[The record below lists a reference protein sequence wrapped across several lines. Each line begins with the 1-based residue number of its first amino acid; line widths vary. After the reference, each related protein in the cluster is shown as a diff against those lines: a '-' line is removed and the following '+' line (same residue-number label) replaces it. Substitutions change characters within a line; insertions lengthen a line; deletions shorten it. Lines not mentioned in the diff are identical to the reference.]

1 MTQHGA
7 YSMVLYISKGK
18 QPQLTALLQE
28 IVDNDVETNGIVPF
42 KQITSIHFARFIVLD
57 KSIDV
62 HGKEVGPRLVF
73 TTNYD
78 MPLNKHVQ
86 EMVRIAGAGLWR
98 ILSMCQNFSSGDY
111 NADILERFLLSQNI
125 PSETFYV
132 GVGYRSVQ
140 QIHNE
145 NLLRKAI
152 NEFAYSQ
159 QLHLKKEPAL
169 ATRQRIIDFVH
180 SRPDLRWAE
189 TPEPGPSKGMNY
201 SYYGTLFLV
210 IGLLVIFSPIVIA
223 VAVVWMLIML
233 VFELTEKQA
242 PNPVTK
248 DQIRT
253 LIARETQMVQAQFSA
268 LGNIKPGWFRL
279 ITMRFLL
286 RSTDFLAP
294 YIFTKGKLSGI
305 PTVHFARWLLVNEGK
320 QMLFLSNYDGNS
332 ENYLRDFINIA
343 AKQLTLLFCLAQGY
357 PKTWFMVFG
366 GAKDAENFMAWA
378 RYRQV
383 ITNVWYSAN
392 KEVSVMN
399 IFQNSKI
406 RNGICGTMTETEA
419 QQWISIL

>member
-7 YSMVLYISKGK
+7 YSIVLYISDGR
-18 QPQLTALLQE
+18 QPQLASLLQE
-28 IVDNDVETNGIVPF
+28 IVDNDVETNAIVPF
-42 KQITSIHFARFIVLD
+42 KQITSIHFARFILLE

-78 MPLNKHVQ
+78 MPLNNHVQ
-86 EMVRIAGAGLWR
+86 EVVRIAGPGLWR
-98 ILSMCQNFSSGDY
+98 IFSMCPNFSSGDY

-152 NEFAYSQ
+152 NEFADSQ
-159 QLHLKKEPAL
+159 QLNLQKGPAL
-169 ATRQRIIDFVH
+169 AARQRIIAFVR
-180 SRPDLRWAE
+180 SRPDLKWAE
-189 TPEPGPSKGMNY
+189 TPEPGPPRSMKF

-210 IGLLVIFSPIVIA
+210 IGVLIIFSPLVIA

-233 VFELTEKQA
+233 VFELTEKLA

-248 DQIRT
+248 DQIRA

-332 ENYLRDFINIA
+332 ENYLRDF
-343 AKQLTLLFCLAQGY
+343 
-357 PKTWFMVFG
+357 
-366 GAKDAENFMAWA
+366 
-378 RYRQV
+378 
-383 ITNVWYSAN
+383 
-392 KEVSVMN
+392 
-399 IFQNSKI
+399 
-406 RNGICGTMTETEA
+406 
-419 QQWISIL
+419 